1 MHVSFA
7 EIREKSNGWI
17 DLRDITPR
25 VEQLVKQ
32 EKILSG
38 MALVYALEGET
49 ALITLEA
56 EMALILDAAD
66 MISTMVKDTRS
77 ESKGKVAAAL
87 LGTHLVVPVVD
98 GFLDLGTWQ
107 QIMLV
112 DLGKAGEKRVLV
124 QVISE

>member
-1 MHVSFA
+1 MDVSFT

-17 DLRDITPR
+17 DLRDITPK

-32 EKILSG
+32 EKISSG
-38 MALVYALEGET
+38 MALVYALEEET

-56 EMALILDAAD
+56 EMALILDVAD
-66 MISTMVKDTRS
+66 TVSAMVRDTRP

-87 LGTHLVVPVVD
+87 LGTHLAVPVVN